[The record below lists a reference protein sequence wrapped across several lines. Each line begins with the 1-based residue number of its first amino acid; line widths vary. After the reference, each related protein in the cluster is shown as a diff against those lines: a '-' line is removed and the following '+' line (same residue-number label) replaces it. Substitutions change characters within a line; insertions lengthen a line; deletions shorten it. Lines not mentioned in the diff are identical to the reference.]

1 MFISVKVQ
9 GFSEVIVKQD
19 TGRYHPTVICV
30 YNLGRNVRHSLE
42 FKLPYEKDQSG
53 MANILFKNKNSGEI
67 CHLDR
72 FSLLS
77 SPDNP
82 NYYRSYRI
90 VFFSGRYDVIFLY
103 NNGKY
108 IKYPDVLFENNMS
121 IDVDLENFP
130 VQPPDSE
137 SRDWLTMRKFTT
149 SVFSEKP
156 TVVSDSKSNVIGYVF
171 NDVYG
176 ISPSCAWSGIIKAGD
191 NFTYTTDK
199 IEGFF
204 EFCFDSDTTIK
215 FLGDFTIEKSI
226 EINAKE
232 NSWIIVMMEEDRAAV
247 WEKAIISIGIKK

>member
-30 YNLGRNVRHSLE
+30 YNLGRNVKHSLE
-42 FKLPYEKDQSG
+42 FKLPYEEDQSG

-67 CHLDR
+67 FTFDYLIHQ
-72 FSLLS
+72 S

-82 NYYRSYRI
+82 SYYIRAYRA

-121 IDVDLENFP
+121 IDV
-130 VQPPDSE
+130 
-137 SRDWLTMRKFTT
+137 
-149 SVFSEKP
+149 
-156 TVVSDSKSNVIGYVF
+156 
-171 NDVYG
+171 
-176 ISPSCAWSGIIKAGD
+176 
-191 NFTYTTDK
+191 
-199 IEGFF
+199 
-204 EFCFDSDTTIK
+204 
-215 FLGDFTIEKSI
+215 DFTIEKSI